1 MNKKWNVYDWRAN
14 TYLLFLENVMFD
26 VKLQF
31 LISVIDAQLLKTV
44 YLQVLESKHI
54 QHADGQTLHPNSR
67 QNNTVTA

>member
-1 MNKKWNVYDWRAN
+1 
-14 TYLLFLENVMFD
+14 MFD